1 MIDPCR
7 SIPLD
12 SYRKPFELPRP
23 VLSITR
29 QLPSCSAF
37 HLQPVPAALA
47 VLWLLVFVTCSYGWR
62 FGDYYDYG
70 WYVPPLAVLLFLGR
84 WRELPEAPAA
94 YPRGMTAA
102 ALLAAAGWAA
112 ARLLAHTDP
121 AWRLP
126 VWTLA
131 AIATAAGCALVARA
145 KGKAGVIALLP
156 VLLFALSAVPLP
168 SGAEKLLI
176 GKMTDGVIE
185 ATALLLNL
193 GGRPV
198 TIWGD
203 RMESLGEW
211 VEVADG
217 CSGIRSLQGFLM
229 VGLFFGEWLRLPAL
243 HRVLLMLL
251 SLAAVWL
258 VNVARALSLAWL
270 RFEHGE
276 AAVSRWHDAAGGI
289 AFVAGALAVWW
300 FAGKLEPRR
309 RQPARAPAD
318 PAPPNAGRPLSWRP
332 IAVLLGL
339 LAGIEAATWL
349 WMNPPRRGAE
359 AVLALELPG
368 SRLTLDR
375 KAFDEIRPALR
386 CNDGWLGTVG
396 EDHGKRQLRA
406 GWFAWDAR
414 DAGSVLEAFKHKPE
428 QCMGAI
434 GWSLTRHHE
443 ARVHEWGGGRLTFD
457 VTEFLDR
464 SRAGGTLHVYK
475 AVWVSSPLGVT
486 ARGGIEGLGSS
497 TNLRQLRLA
506 TAWNR
511 FRPEYARVVMGV
523 VSGEAT
529 EADAWARFRD
539 EVLAGLRL
547 RGEDGDTIKSRRP
560 PSPTHPQQ

>member
-1 MIDPCR
+1 M
-7 SIPLD
+7 ST
-12 SYRKPFELPRP
+12 
-23 VLSITR
+23 VR
-29 QLPSCSAF
+29 QLPDPPAF
-37 HLQPVPAALA
+37 RVPPVPAGIAA
-47 VLWLLVFVTCSYGWR
+47 LWLVLFLTCSHGWR

-94 YPRGMTAA
+94 FPRWIPAA
-102 ALLAAAGWAA
+102 GLAAGAGWAA
-112 ARLLAHTDP
+112 ARLLTHTDP

-126 VWTLA
+126 TWTLA
-131 AIATAAGCALVARA
+131 GIATAATFALVAKA
-145 KGKAGVIALLP
+145 KGKAGCIALLP

-176 GKMTDGVIE
+176 GRMTDGVIE

-193 GGRPV
+193 SGRPV

-229 VGLFFGEWLRLPAL
+229 VGLFFGEWLRLPVL

-251 SLAAVWL
+251 SLAAVWV

-276 AAVSRWHDAAGGI
+276 AAASRWHDAAGGI
-289 AFVAGALAVWW
+289 AFVAGALVVWW
-300 FAGKLEPRR
+300 LAGKLEPTR
-309 RQPARAPAD
+309 RQATVASAAPA
-318 PAPPNAGRPLSWRP
+318 AAGAALSWRP
-332 IAVLLGL
+332 VAKLLAVLVS
-339 LAGIEAATWL
+339 IEAATWA
-349 WMNPPRRGAE
+349 WMNPSRRDAE
-359 AVLALELPG
+359 AVLALELPLPG
-368 SRLTLDR
+368 SRLTLDPR
-375 KAFDEIRPALR
+375 LFDEIRPALR

-396 EDHGKRQLRA
+396 EDQGRRGLRA
-406 GWFAWDAR
+406 GWLAWDAR

-434 GWSLTRHHE
+434 GWQLARHHE
-443 ARVHEWGGGRLTFD
+443 PRIHEWEGGELTFD
-457 VTEFLDR
+457 VTEFSDR
-464 SRAGGTLHVYK
+464 TRPGVMLYVYK
-475 AVWVSSPLGVT
+475 GVWISSPVAVT

-497 TNLRQLRLA
+497 TELRQLRLA
-506 TAWNR
+506 TAWHR
-511 FRPEYARVVMGV
+511 FRPQHARVVMGV
-523 VSGEAT
+523 VSGEAA

-539 EVLAGLRL
+539 EVLAGLAL
-547 RGEDGDTIKSRRP
+547 RRP
-560 PSPTHPQQ
+560 PGGGTGP

>member
-1 MIDPCR
+1 
-7 SIPLD
+7 
-12 SYRKPFELPRP
+12 
-23 VLSITR
+23 LSITR
-29 QLPSCSAF
+29 QLPNRTAF
-37 HLQPVPAALA
+37 RVPPVPAGIAA
-47 VLWLLVFVTCSYGWR
+47 LWLVVFLTCSYGWR

-94 YPRGMTAA
+94 FPRWIPVAFLA
-102 ALLAAAGWAA
+102 AAAGWAA
-112 ARLLAHTDP
+112 ARLLIHTDP

-126 VWTLA
+126 IWTLA
-131 AIATAAGCALVARA
+131 GIATAATFALVARA
-145 KGKAGVIALLP
+145 KGWAGCIALLP

-168 SGAEKLLI
+168 SGVEKLLI

-193 GGRPV
+193 SGRPV

-229 VGLFFGEWLRLPAL
+229 VGLFFGEWLRLPVL
-243 HRVLLMLL
+243 HRVVLMLL
-251 SLAAVWL
+251 SLGAVL
-258 VNVARALSLAWL
+258 VVNVARALSLAWL

-276 AAVSRWHDAAGGI
+276 AAAARWHDAAGGI

-300 FAGKLEPRR
+300 LAGKLEPTRR
-309 RQPARAPAD
+309 RAAPAH
-318 PAPPNAGRPLSWRP
+318 PAPAHPGAPLSWRP
-332 IAVLLGL
+332 VAVLLGL
-339 LAGIEAATWL
+339 LASIEAATWA
-349 WMNPPRRGAE
+349 WMNPPRQGAE
-359 AVLALELPG
+359 AVLALELPVPG
-368 SRLTLDR
+368 SRLTLDS
-375 KAFDEIRPALR
+375 KLFDEIRPALR

-396 EDHGKRQLRA
+396 EDQGNRGLRA
-406 GWFAWDAR
+406 GWLAWDAQ

-434 GWSLTRHHE
+434 GWQLVRHHE
-443 ARVHEWGGGRLTFD
+443 ARTHEWAGGKLTFD
-457 VTEFLDR
+457 VTEFSDR
-464 SRAGGTLHVYK
+464 TRPGGTLHVYK
-475 AVWVSSPLGVT
+475 SVWISSPVAVT

-497 TNLRQLRLA
+497 AKLRQLRLA

-511 FRPEYARVVMGV
+511 FRPEHARVVMGV
-523 VSGEAT
+523 VSGEAA

-539 EVLAGLRL
+539 EVLAGLAL
-547 RGEDGDTIKSRRP
+547 RRNPGTG
-560 PSPTHPQQ
+560 PQP

>member
-1 MIDPCR
+1 M
-7 SIPLD
+7 S
-12 SYRKPFELPRP
+12 
-23 VLSITR
+23 TAR
-29 QLPSCSAF
+29 QLPVPPAF
-37 HLQPVPAALA
+37 RVPPVPAGIAA
-47 VLWLLVFVTCSYGWR
+47 LWLVVFLTCSYGWR

-94 YPRGMTAA
+94 FPRWIPAA
-102 ALLAAAGWAA
+102 CLAAVAGWAA
-112 ARLLAHTDP
+112 ARLLTHTDP

-126 VWTLA
+126 TWTLA
-131 AIATAAGCALVARA
+131 GIATAATFALVAKA
-145 KGKAGVIALLP
+145 KGKAGCIALLP

-176 GKMTDGVIE
+176 GRMTDGVIE

-193 GGRPV
+193 SGRPV

-229 VGLFFGEWLRLPAL
+229 VGLFFGEWLRLPVL

-251 SLAAVWL
+251 SLAAVWV

-276 AAVSRWHDAAGGI
+276 AAASRWHDAAGGI
-289 AFVAGALAVWW
+289 AFVAGALVVWW
-300 FAGKLEPRR
+300 LAGKLEPTRR
-309 RQPARAPAD
+309 PAAGAAASAA
-318 PAPPNAGRPLSWRP
+318 PAPPGAALSWRP
-332 IAVLLGL
+332 VAMLLAV
-339 LAGIEAATWL
+339 LAGIEAATWA
-349 WMNPPRRGAE
+349 WMNPPRNDAE
-359 AVLALELPG
+359 AVLALDLPLPG
-368 SRLTLDR
+368 SRLTLDP
-375 KAFDEIRPALR
+375 KLFDEIRPALR

-396 EDHGKRQLRA
+396 EDQGRRGLRA
-406 GWFAWDAR
+406 GWLAWDAR

-434 GWSLTRHHE
+434 GWQLARHHE
-443 ARVHEWGGGRLTFD
+443 PRIHEWEGGELTFD
-457 VTEFLDR
+457 VTEFSDR
-464 SRAGGTLHVYK
+464 TRPGVMLYVYK
-475 AVWVSSPLGVT
+475 GVWISSPVAVT

-497 TNLRQLRLA
+497 AELRQLRLA
-506 TAWNR
+506 TAWHR
-511 FRPEYARVVMGV
+511 FRPRHARVVMGV
-523 VSGEAT
+523 VSGEAA

-539 EVLAGLRL
+539 EVLAGLAL
-547 RGEDGDTIKSRRP
+547 RRP
-560 PSPTHPQQ
+560 PGGGTGP

>member
-1 MIDPCR
+1 
-7 SIPLD
+7 
-12 SYRKPFELPRP
+12 
-23 VLSITR
+23 LSTIR
-29 QLPSCSAF
+29 QLPNRIDF
-37 HLQPVPAALA
+37 RVPPVPAALA
-47 VLWLLVFVTCSYGWR
+47 ALWLVVFLTCSYGWR

-94 YPRGMTAA
+94 FPRGMTAA

-131 AIATAAGCALVARA
+131 AIATVASCALVARA
-145 KGKAGVIALLP
+145 KGKAGVVALLP

-193 GGRPV
+193 AGRPV

-229 VGLFFGEWLRLPAL
+229 VGLFFGEWLRLPVL

-251 SLAAVWL
+251 SLGAVWL

-276 AAVSRWHDAAGGI
+276 AAASRWHDAAGGI
-289 AFVAGALAVWW
+289 AFAAGALAVWW
-300 FAGKLEPRR
+300 LAGKLEPVR
-309 RQPARAPAD
+309 RQAPRTPAD
-318 PAPPNAGRPLSWRP
+318 PAPASACRPVPWRP
-332 IAVLLGL
+332 IAVLVSL

-349 WMNPPRRGAE
+349 WMNPPQRGTE
-359 AVLALELPG
+359 AVLALELPA
-368 SRLTLDR
+368 SRLTFDPR
-375 KAFDEIRPALR
+375 AFDEVRPALR

-396 EDHGKRQLRA
+396 EDHGRRGLRA

-434 GWSLTRHHE
+434 GWQLTRHHE
-443 ARVHEWGGGRLTFD
+443 ARVHEWQGGRLSFD

-464 SRAGGTLHVYK
+464 SGAGGTLHVYK
-475 AVWVSSPLGVT
+475 AVWVSSPLGVS

-497 TNLRQLRLA
+497 AKLRQLRLA
-506 TAWNR
+506 TALNR
-511 FRPEYARVVMGV
+511 FRPEHARVVMGV
-523 VSGEAT
+523 VAGESS
-529 EADAWARFRD
+529 EADSWTRFRD
-539 EVLAGLRL
+539 EVLVGLHL
-547 RGEDGDTIKSRRP
+547 KGE
-560 PSPTHPQQ
+560 SPLAE

>member
-1 MIDPCR
+1 MSTI
-7 SIPLD
+7 
-12 SYRKPFELPRP
+12 
-23 VLSITR
+23 R
-29 QLPSCSAF
+29 QPPSPPAF
-37 HLQPVPAALA
+37 RVPPVPVALAAL
-47 VLWLLVFVTCSYGWR
+47 WLPVFLTCSYAWR

-84 WRELPEAPAA
+84 WRELPEAPAIF
-94 YPRGMTAA
+94 PRWIPAA
-102 ALLAAAGWAA
+102 CLAGAAGWAA
-112 ARLLAHTDP
+112 ARLLIHTDP

-126 VWTLA
+126 TWTLA
-131 AIATAAGCALVARA
+131 GIATAATFALVARA
-145 KGKAGVIALLP
+145 KGKAGCFALLP

-168 SGAEKLLI
+168 SGVEKLLI

-193 GGRPV
+193 SGRPV

-229 VGLFFGEWLRLPAL
+229 VGLFFGEWLRLPVL

-251 SLAAVWL
+251 SLGAVWL
-258 VNVARALSLAWL
+258 VNVARALTLAWL

-276 AAVSRWHDAAGGI
+276 AAASRWHDAAGGI
-289 AFVAGALAVWW
+289 AFAAGALAVWW
-300 FAGKLEPRR
+300 LAGKLEPAR
-309 RQPARAPAD
+309 RQSAGAAAAAAPAS
-318 PAPPNAGRPLSWRP
+318 AGRPLSWRP
-332 IAVLLGL
+332 VAGLLGL
-339 LAGIEAATWL
+339 VAILEAATWF

-359 AVLALELPG
+359 AVLALDPPG

-375 KAFDEIRPALR
+375 KAFDDIRPDLR

-396 EDHGKRQLRA
+396 EDQGQRQLRA

-428 QCMGAI
+428 QCMGSI
-434 GWSLTRHHE
+434 GWQLARHHP
-443 ARVHEWGGGRLTFD
+443 ARTHEWDGGKLTFD
-457 VTEFLDR
+457 VTEFSDR
-464 SRAGGTLHVYK
+464 TRLEMTLYVYK
-475 AVWVSSPLGVT
+475 AVWVSSPLAVT

-497 TNLRQLRLA
+497 ANLRQLRLA

-511 FRPEYARVVMGV
+511 FRPQHARVVMGV
-523 VSGEAT
+523 VSGEAA
-529 EADAWARFRD
+529 EADAWVRFRD
-539 EVLAGLRL
+539 EVLKGLSLQRNA
-547 RGEDGDTIKSRRP
+547 DNAT
-560 PSPTHPQQ
+560 SP